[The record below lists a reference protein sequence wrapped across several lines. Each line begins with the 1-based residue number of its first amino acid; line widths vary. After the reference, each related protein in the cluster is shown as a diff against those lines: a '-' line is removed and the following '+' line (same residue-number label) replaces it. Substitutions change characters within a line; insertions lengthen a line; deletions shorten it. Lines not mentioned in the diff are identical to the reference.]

1 MVSTRHR
8 YVGVVVAIA
17 SLAVVS
23 AGCGND
29 RAAPNRSTTTQGT
42 TPPPPAN
49 GEIATDAAAL
59 QAAATEFDAVSSELK
74 SSIGAVDSDAG
85 ELTSQLQGPAGAS
98 AQAAFARF
106 QEAATKQINQLNDI
120 GGDVARAGVQYE
132 PPAGG
137 SGALVTGDPALVIN
151 GQIATI
157 QGLLDQGGQAVR
169 KLAAV
174 WGGSGSDAYQVVQQR
189 WDANAD
195 ELNAALQD
203 LSTKISDAGSA
214 TQ

>member
-1 MVSTRHR
+1 
-8 YVGVVVAIA
+8 
-17 SLAVVS
+17 
-23 AGCGND
+23 
-29 RAAPNRSTTTQGT
+29 
-42 TPPPPAN
+42 
-49 GEIATDAAAL
+49 
-59 QAAATEFDAVSSELK
+59 VSSDLK

-85 ELTSQLQGPAGAS
+85 ELTSRLQGPAGAS

-157 QGLLDQGGQAVR
+157 QVSSIQGGQAVR

-189 WDANAD
+189 WDASAD